1 MIENNK
7 YIAPDVE
14 VLVIDGADVITSSRW
29 DLPEIGFGSYSN
41 SDATDVGGDW

>member
-1 MIENNK
+1 MIENSK

-14 VLVIDGADVITSSRW
+14 VVVIDGADVITSSRW

-41 SDATDVGGDW
+41 SDADNTSEDW